1 MVTKHM
7 KKILYGKQTHQALEN
22 FPFSIHRVHKKL
34 IYAIVMIKKAA
45 AQANEKAGKL
55 SSAKTH
61 VIVKACDEILK
72 GKYDDQFVTPAL
84 QGGAGTSINMNVNE
98 VIAALSKTHPND
110 DVNMSQSTND
120 VNPAAL
126 KITSI
131 YLIMELLRNLDQ
143 LVITFEKKARQYKHV
158 LKLGR
163 THWQD
168 AVPTTFGEEMESYA
182 AVLKSDRKRIT
193 EILAYFYD
201 LGLGGTAIGNS
212 VNAPKQYVTEVYA
225 RLKKMTGINLKPSFN
240 FMSQTSSQSD
250 FCHLSAVMTILCLDL
265 SKIAGDIRFMA
276 SGPKGG
282 IGEIK
287 LQPLQP
293 GSSIMPGKVNPVI
306 PEVINQLYYLVNGK
320 NETIHE
326 AAHDSN
332 LELGNMFPILADS
345 LISILQ
351 LTSTGI
357 QLFNEKCIK
366 TMKVDEERCREL
378 LEKSTAYA
386 TPLTLVLGYDIVSN
400 IVKEALEKNKT
411 IREVILEKKLVTEKE
426 FDTIIKH

>member
-1 MVTKHM
+1 M
-7 KKILYGKQTHQALEN
+7 KNHLYGKQTEQSLEN
-22 FPFSIHRVHKKL
+22 FPFPYHKVSLDL
-34 IYAIVMIKKAA
+34 IYGVTLVKKAA
-45 AQANEKAGKL
+45 AIANEKAGGLVSDK
-55 SSAKTH
+55 AKA
-61 VIVKACDEILK
+61 IVKACDEILK
-72 GKYDDQFVTPAL
+72 GKHDDQFVTCAL

-98 VIAALSKTHPND
+98 VIASLSNTHQND

-126 KITSI
+126 KITCI
-131 YLIMELLRNLDQ
+131 TLIGQLLENLDQ
-143 LVITFEKKARQYKHV
+143 LINEFETKAKLYKHV
-158 LKLGR
+158 IKLGR

-168 AVPTTFGEEMESYA
+168 AVPTTMGEEMKSYA
-182 AVLKSDRKRIT
+182 DVLRSDRKRIVD
-193 EILAYFYD
+193 ILKYFYEI
-201 LGLGGTAIGNS
+201 GLGGTAIGNS
-212 VNAPKQYVTEVYA
+212 INASKEYIKEVYKQ
-225 RLKKMTGINLKPSFN
+225 LCQLTNYPIKQSNN
-240 FMSQTSSQSD
+240 FMPQTSSQSD
-250 FCHLSAVMTILCLDL
+250 FCHLSAVITILCLDL

-293 GSSIMPGKVNPVI
+293 GSSIMPGKVNPVM
-306 PEVINQLYYLVNGK
+306 PEAINQLYYLVNGK

-345 LISILQ
+345 LISMLQ
-351 LTSTGI
+351 LTATGI
-357 QLFNEKCIK
+357 RLFNEKCIK

-386 TPLTLVLGYDIVSN
+386 TLLTPVLGYDTVSVL
-400 IVKEALEKNKT
+400 VKEAINENKT
-411 IREVILEKKLVTEKE
+411 IREKILEKKLMTEKE
-426 FDTIIKH
+426 FNKIISA